1 MTGGLLSGNSIKYL
15 KAGYFLLLASMFACE
30 KNDISKVKALTKKEE
45 VSYDVADSPRI
56 TYSENGWKR
65 AVMTAPEMKKY
76 NQANNALEFNK
87 GINVVFYDNGKQT
100 ATLVADYAYNDEQ
113 TKITKMRGHVK
124 MVNYR
129 KETLLAEEIEWDIR
143 NKRIKAPG
151 WIKIKNKE
159 EMIVGEGLESDEEF
173 KNYTI
178 KRVKGNFNVYE
189 NEGFR

>member
-1 MTGGLLSGNSIKYL
+1 MTGGLLKGNSINYL
-15 KAGYFLLLASMFACE
+15 KAVYILLFTCLFACE

-45 VSYDVADSPRI
+45 VSYDLADSPKI

-87 GINVVFYDNGKQT
+87 GIHVVFFDNGKQT

-124 MVNYR
+124 MVNYK
-129 KETLLAEEIEWDIR
+129 KETLFADEIEWDIR

-159 EMIVGEGLESDEEF
+159 EMIVGEGLDSDEEF

-178 KRVKGNFNVYE
+178 RRVKGVFNVYE
-189 NEGFR
+189 NDGFR